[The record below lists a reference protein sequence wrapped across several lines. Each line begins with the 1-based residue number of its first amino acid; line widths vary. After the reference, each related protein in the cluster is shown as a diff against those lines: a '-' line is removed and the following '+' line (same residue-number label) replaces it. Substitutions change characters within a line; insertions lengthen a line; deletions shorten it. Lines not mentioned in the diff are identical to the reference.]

1 MRPGGGHGERH
12 VEYDGVIFDLDG
24 TLVDTLEDIGDAMN
38 RVLAAE
44 DAPPHSYEEYR
55 YLVGRGLWNL
65 AEESLP
71 PALRDE
77 DTVGRCYERMIA
89 DYSAHSLIKTHVYA
103 GVPALLRGLRDAGLP
118 LAVFSNK
125 SHELTC
131 RVVEALLDLGDFIAV
146 VGARA
151 GVPLKPDPSVALELA
166 AQMNVPPGRIAY
178 LGDSLVDMQTA
189 TASGMIAVGASW
201 GFRTTAELV
210 ESGARVVIDHPRELL
225 DLRGHGRG

>member
-1 MRPGGGHGERH
+1 MKHRDGQGDHQ

-44 DAPPHSYEEYR
+44 DVPLHSYQEYR

-71 PALRDE
+71 AELRDE
-77 DTVGRCYERMIA
+77 ETVARCYERMIA
-89 DYSAHSLIKTHVYA
+89 DYGEHSLIKTHLYD
-103 GVPALLRGLRDAGLP
+103 GVPALVRGLLAAGLP

-125 SHELTC
+125 SDELT
-131 RVVEALLDLGDFIAV
+131 RSVVEALLDLRDFTAV
-146 VGARA
+146 VGARL

-166 AQMNVPPGRIAY
+166 AHMQLAPGRIAY

-189 TASGMIAVGASW
+189 TAAGMVAVGASW
-201 GFRTTAELV
+201 GFRTPEELV
-210 ESGARVVIDHPRELL
+210 KSGARVVIDHPLELL
-225 DLRGHGRG
+225 ELRG

>member
-1 MRPGGGHGERH
+1 M
-12 VEYDGVIFDLDG
+12 EYDGVIFDLDG

-44 DAPPHSYEEYR
+44 DVLPHSYQEYR

-65 AEESLP
+65 AQESLP

-77 DTVGRCYERMIA
+77 ETVARCYEGMMA
-89 DYSAHSLIKTHVYA
+89 DYGEHSLVKTHLYD
-103 GVPALLRGLRDAGLP
+103 GVPALVRGLRDAGLP

-125 SHELTC
+125 SDALTR
-131 RVVEALLDLGDFIAV
+131 RVVEALLDLRDFTAV

-151 GVPLKPDPSVALELA
+151 GVPLKPDPCVALELA
-166 AQMNVPPGRIAY
+166 THLQLAPERIAY

-189 TASGMIAVGASW
+189 TAAGMVAVGASW
-201 GFRTTAELV
+201 GFRTTEELV
-210 ESGARVVIDHPRELL
+210 KSGARVVIDHPRELL
-225 DLRGHGRG
+225 ELRR

>member
-1 MRPGGGHGERH
+1 VNAGVMGSET
-12 VEYDGVIFDLDG
+12 VYDAVIFDLDG

-44 DAPPHSYEEYR
+44 DVPPHSYQEYR

-71 PALRDE
+71 PQLRDE
-77 DTVGRCYERMIA
+77 ETVARCYERMIA
-89 DYSAHSLIKTHVYA
+89 DYGEHALIKTHVYE
-103 GVPALLRGLRDAGLP
+103 GVPALVRGLRHASLP

-125 SHELTC
+125 SDELTR
-131 RVVEALLDLGDFIAV
+131 RVVEALLDPRDFTAV

-151 GVPLKPDPSVALELA
+151 GVPLKPDPAVALELA
-166 AQMNVPPGRIAY
+166 GRMRVPPERIAY

-189 TASGMIAVGASW
+189 TAAGMMAVGASW

-210 ESGARVVIDHPRELL
+210 RSGARVVIDHPRELL
-225 DLRGHGRG
+225 ELRG

>member
-1 MRPGGGHGERH
+1 VNAGVMGSET
-12 VEYDGVIFDLDG
+12 VYDAVIFDLDG

-44 DAPPHSYEEYR
+44 DVPPHSYQEYR

-71 PALRDE
+71 PQLRDE
-77 DTVGRCYERMIA
+77 ETVARCYERMIA
-89 DYSAHSLIKTHVYA
+89 DYGEHALIKTHVYE
-103 GVPALLRGLRDAGLP
+103 GVPTLVRGLRHAGLP

-125 SHELTC
+125 SDELTR
-131 RVVEALLDLGDFIAV
+131 RVVEALLDPRDFTAV

-151 GVPLKPDPSVALELA
+151 GVPLKPDPAVALELA
-166 AQMNVPPGRIAY
+166 GRMRVPPERIAY

-189 TASGMIAVGASW
+189 TAAGMMAVGASW

-210 ESGARVVIDHPRELL
+210 TSGARVVIDHPRELL
-225 DLRGHGRG
+225 ELRG

>member
-1 MRPGGGHGERH
+1 MKPGHGQGDPH

-44 DAPPHSYEEYR
+44 DVPPHSYQEYR

-65 AEESLP
+65 TEESLP
-71 PALRDE
+71 QESRDE
-77 DTVGRCYERMIA
+77 ETVARCYERMIA
-89 DYSAHSLIKTHVYA
+89 DYSENSLVKTHVYA
-103 GVPALLRGLRDAGLP
+103 GVPGLVRGLCDDGLP
-118 LAVFSNK
+118 LAVLSNK
-125 SHELTC
+125 SDELTR
-131 RVVEALLDLGDFIAV
+131 RVVEALLDPRDFVAV

-166 AQMNVPPGRIAY
+166 ARMQLPPERIAY

-189 TASGMIAVGASW
+189 AAAGMVAVGASW
-201 GFRTTAELV
+201 GFRTTEELV
-210 ESGARVVIDHPRELL
+210 KSGARVVIDYPRELL
-225 DLRGHGRG
+225 ELRG